1 MPRKVKRG
9 TRCSSAP
16 RKSKSCYKRK
26 SLLVAS
32 KKKKIFNCGCR
43 KRRQSRRRMRGSGYR
58 GTGSGS
64 GLGGSPILPN
74 KV

>member
-9 TRCSSAP
+9 SSCSGSITRRRGLG
-16 RKSKSCYKRK
+16 RKSVQVASRRKSCG
-26 SLLVAS
+26 
-32 KKKKIFNCGCR
+32 CGSSSR
-43 KRRQSRRRMRGSGYR
+43 KRRQSRKRMRGSGY
-58 GTGSGS
+58 GSGSGS

>member
-9 TRCSSAP
+9 SNCMSSP
-16 RKSKSCYKRK
+16 KRSKRCYKRK
-26 SLLVAS
+26 LSVGS

-43 KRRQSRRRMRGSGYR
+43 RRRQSRKRMRGSGY
-58 GTGSGS
+58 GSGSGS
-64 GLGGSPILPN
+64 GLGGSPIPTN